1 MMYVKYY
8 NVRIIILLIDFKSVY
23 YIKAISNNYVRMY
36 GKRRNQFKPG
46 YNHENLGLSS
56 DLEKR

>member
-46 YNHENLGLSS
+46 YNHENLGLSRS
-56 DLEKR
+56 L